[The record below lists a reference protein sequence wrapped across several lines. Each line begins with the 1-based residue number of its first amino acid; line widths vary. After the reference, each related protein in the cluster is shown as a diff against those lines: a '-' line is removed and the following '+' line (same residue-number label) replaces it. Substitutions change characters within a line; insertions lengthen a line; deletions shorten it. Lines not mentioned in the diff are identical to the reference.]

1 MADIEIRVTGV
12 DEALAR
18 MKWLIQHFPNE
29 VAGEVYTEAEL
40 TMTESKRE
48 CPVDTGALR
57 DSGFVEAPKITSN
70 NISVTLGYGGVA
82 AKINPKTGQSSDNYA
97 IIVHERLPG
106 EVHWRS
112 PGTKEKFLK
121 DPIDRRAPKLLE
133 RVALKVKRLLEA
145 MGRM

>member
-1 MADIEIRVTGV
+1 MSDIEIRVTGV
-12 DEALAR
+12 DEALRR
-18 MKWLIQHFPNE
+18 MQWLIQHFPHE

-57 DSGFVEAPKITSN
+57 GSGFVEAPKITSN

-82 AKINPKTGQSSDNYA
+82 AKVNPKTGQSANNYA
-97 IIVHERLPG
+97 IIVHEKVG
-106 EVHWRS
+106 GHWIS
-112 PGTKEKFLK
+112 PGIKEKFLE
-121 DPIDRRAPKLLE
+121 DPIKRRAPKILE